1 MVHRSIGDSPQAS
14 ISARRTSLPPFLR
27 PLRELAS
34 RCAVALCVFA
44 GVSAGAC
51 AGTGCASAPSP
62 LTPHYE
68 GSVGL
73 PHRGVLTSPSQ
84 LACDSEAL
92 RCLRDNDRHYA
103 IGRFVATIDRAAKAV
118 AKKRPGAQLT
128 VGDLS
133 AKAGGHIS
141 SHSSHRS
148 GRDADLLLYMI
159 TLDGVPVP
167 NPDFVHVGV
176 DGLAWDPVGHRYLRF
191 DVEREWLLVKTLL
204 EDPEAR
210 IQWLF
215 VSKPVKAMLLEWA
228 RARGESGEI
237 MARALDVLVQPRPPA
252 QNHDDHIHVRTACSP
267 EEARRGCED
276 SGPVR
281 PWLAALDTKAV
292 TADIAVDDT
301 PELLEAITRPIDK
314 GPDTPP
320 IANDA
325 KASR

>member
-1 MVHRSIGDSPQAS
+1 MR
-14 ISARRTSLPPFLR
+14 PFLR
-27 PLRELAS
+27 HLRALAGT
-34 RCAVALCVFA
+34 CGLV
-44 GVSAGAC
+44 AGAC
-51 AGTGCASAPSP
+51 VGSGCASVPSP

-73 PHRGVLTSPSQ
+73 PHRGVLTAPEQ
-84 LACDSEAL
+84 LACEGEAL

-103 IGRFVATIDRAAKAV
+103 IGRFVATIDRAAKDV
-118 AKKRPGAQLT
+118 AKKRPGARLT

-133 AKAGGHIS
+133 AKSGGHIS

-148 GRDADLLLYMI
+148 GRDADLLLYMT

-167 NPDFVHVGV
+167 NPDFVHVGP
-176 DGLAWDPVGHRYLRF
+176 DGLAWDPVQHRYLRF

-228 RARGESGEI
+228 RARGESGET
-237 MARALDVLVQPRPPA
+237 MARALDVLVQPSPPA
-252 QNHDDHIHVRTACSP
+252 QNHDDHIHVRTACTP
-267 EEARRGCED
+267 EELRRGCED
-276 SGPVR
+276 SGPTR

-292 TADIAVDDT
+292 TSDIPVDNT
-301 PELLEAITRPIDK
+301 RELLEAITRPIDTS
-314 GPDTPP
+314 PDTTPV
-320 IANDA
+320 ANDA